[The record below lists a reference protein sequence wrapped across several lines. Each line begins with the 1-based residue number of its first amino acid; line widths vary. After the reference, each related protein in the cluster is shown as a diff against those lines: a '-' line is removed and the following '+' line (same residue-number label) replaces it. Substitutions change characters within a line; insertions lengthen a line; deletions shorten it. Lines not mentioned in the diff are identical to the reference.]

1 MTAETESLA
10 HQLDQLI
17 EFLAE
22 ENSESNARFSD
33 YPRETV
39 EEKFELYRAYVNVRK
54 PQSVSEEFLITEADV
69 LSKLMTTKEFTSLED
84 LEPLQPQLFLWQGDI
99 TTLKVDAI
107 VNAANSEFI
116 GCQIP
121 NHNCID
127 NAIHTWSG
135 VELRLACHNIIERQG
150 NNEPVGKAKIT
161 PAFNLPSKHVI
172 HTVGP
177 YVDTRGV
184 TAMRKEL
191 LASSY
196 RESLKVADAHN
207 LDSIAFCCISTG
219 EFNFPNDQA
228 AEVAIQTVQKYI
240 KEAGSNINVI
250 FNTFKPQDTEIY
262 QEKLSKAP
270 EEAPTKQTNQAP
282 TKEWQALKNQNNQP
296 QAEQLHQLIEEADA
310 VVVGIGAG
318 MSAAAGFTY
327 VGPRFDDNFPD
338 FIEKFGFFDMLQ
350 AFVSHIPDW
359 QEYWAFNSRFTL
371 LNYFDQPVGQEYLE
385 LKEILK
391 DKEYHVITTNADNA
405 FYAAEYDRDQVF
417 YCQGEYGLWQCENFC
432 HQETYQDEALIRQMV
447 EEQENMKVPE
457 ELIPMCPKCGAHL
470 EVNKRDAV
478 KGMVEDA
485 YWHEQENRYH
495 TFLEEHQGEK
505 VLFLEIGV
513 GNTTPQFIRDPFQE
527 WTGENSNAVYVMMN
541 QKPYRIPREIQGR
554 SVRINEDIS
563 EVISTIVSKGA

>member
-240 KEAGSNINVI
+240 KETGSNINVI